1 MRIKLIAVG
10 TKMPAWVSAGYHE
23 YQKRLP
29 AELNLQLIEI
39 TPGRR
44 SKGADINRAIEKE
57 SRLMLA
63 AVDKGDFVIALD
75 GAGKSWDTLMLSKQL
90 ENWQMLGTNICLLVG
105 GPEGLSSE
113 CLQAAQ
119 QQWSLSALTYPHPLV
134 RIILAEQIY
143 RAWTLLNNHPYHRA

>member
-29 AELNLQLIEI
+29 AEINLQLIEI
-39 TPGRR
+39 APGRR
-44 SKGADINRAIEKE
+44 TKGADINRAIEKE
-57 SRLMLA
+57 SRQMLA

-75 GAGKSWDTLMLSKQL
+75 GAGKSWDTPMLSRQL
-90 ENWQMLGTNICLLVG
+90 QNWQMLGTNICLLVG
-105 GPEGLSSE
+105 GPDGLSRE

-119 QQWSLSALTYPHPLV
+119 QRWSLSALTYPHPLV

-143 RAWTLLNNHPYHRA
+143 RAWTLLNHHPYHRA